1 MISFLSLIIG
11 LIGTVITVV
20 FAFIQA
26 FFWIIVGGILL
37 IAIPV
42 GIVLLIVFLCKKKEE
57 PEEQYRDISL

>member
-1 MISFLSLIIG
+1 MSLIIG
-11 LIGTVITVV
+11 LIGTFITVV

-26 FFWIIVGGILL
+26 FFWIFVAGVLL

-42 GIVLLIVFLCKKKEE
+42 GIVLLIVFLCKKKKKKEE